1 MTNTSVHRLL
11 DEAFAGIPTTPDVQD
26 LKEEIRANLLDRVAE
41 LAAGGVAPDDAAR
54 RAVGELGD
62 VRALVEEADAGPR
75 DAERPAPSSYD
86 LMARNRVPA
95 SGTFVAAVVLQSIVL
110 AASVVGTVFAA
121 VGYAHR
127 DLGPLLPTALALV
140 AGLALGAVV
149 GGSLSQE
156 TTASHPMPRRRAAL
170 FGFGW
175 GLVLVGALLALVHL
189 FGGTNGWLVLD
200 GIVLVAGVV
209 LLSWLAATT
218 TNRKKQWV
226 LEQESAHAQAGTRF
240 DRDPSAAARFGIYT
254 VALWSLTGI
263 AVLVV
268 GTTVSWSW
276 VWLPGVLGWVVFML
290 MLASMLFGARH
301 EDDARRAG

>member
-41 LAAGGVAPDDAAR
+41 LTAGGVAPDDAAR
-54 RAVGELGD
+54 RAVAELGD
-62 VRALVEEADAGPR
+62 VRALVDEADAGPR
-75 DAERPAPSSYD
+75 AAERPAPSAFE
-86 LMARNRVPA
+86 LMTRNRVPA
-95 SGTFVAAVVLQSIVL
+95 SGAFVAAVVLMSIVL

-127 DLGPLLPTALALV
+127 DLGPLLPTVLALV
-140 AGLALGAVV
+140 AGCALGWIV

-156 TTASHPMPRRRAAL
+156 TTASHPVPRRRAAL
-170 FGFGW
+170 FGVGW

-200 GIVLVAGVV
+200 GLVLVAGVV

-218 TNRKKQWV
+218 TNRKKQWA
-226 LEQESAHAQAGTRF
+226 LAEESVHAQAGTRF
-240 DRDPSAAARFGIYT
+240 DRDPAAAARFGIYT
-254 VALWSLTGI
+254 VVVWSLTGV
-263 AVLVV
+263 AALVV

-290 MLASMLFGARH
+290 MLATMLFGARH
-301 EDDARRAG
+301 EDDARQAG